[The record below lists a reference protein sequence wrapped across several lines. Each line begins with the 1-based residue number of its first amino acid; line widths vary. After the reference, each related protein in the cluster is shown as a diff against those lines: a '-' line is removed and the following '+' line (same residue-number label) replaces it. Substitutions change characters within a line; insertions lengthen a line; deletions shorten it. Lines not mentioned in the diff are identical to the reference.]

1 MTGRDHV
8 LYETL
13 YSEEKSYFEK
23 RIFWQV
29 VCSSALI
36 SCPDCHQQQGE
47 TALSGSKVTSLGAV
61 DDDDGLQK
69 AFIDECSLLIIGEWA
84 DWLSWCQI
92 KALKQSIM
100 GYQIN
105 VNQPEATWHLTTDK
119 MEDRKSCDISST
131 RHLTS
136 QQPRCCVTGASQ
148 RGYNRVMW
156 RLRLSWFYKHQSLT
170 GIMRARSSSSCT
182 PRLLGHV

>member
-1 MTGRDHV
+1 MFYMENTFIQRRKAI
-8 LYETL
+8 LKRE
-13 YSEEKSYFEK
+13 YFD
-23 RIFWQV
+23 RLFV
-29 VCSSALI
+29 RLLSSAAPTVINNRERQL
-36 SCPDCHQQQGE
+36 CQGQRSLLWGQSMMM
-47 TALSGSKVTSLGAV
+47 TVCRKLSL
-61 DDDDGLQK
+61 
-69 AFIDECSLLIIGEWA
+69 DECSLLIIGEWA

-105 VNQPEATWHLTTDK
+105 VNQPQATWHLTTDK

-131 RHLTS
+131 RHLKS
-136 QQPRCCVTGASQ
+136 QQPRSCVTEEHLS
-148 RGYNRVMW
+148 RGCNRVMW
-156 RLRLSWFYKHQSLT
+156 RLHLSWFYKHQSLT